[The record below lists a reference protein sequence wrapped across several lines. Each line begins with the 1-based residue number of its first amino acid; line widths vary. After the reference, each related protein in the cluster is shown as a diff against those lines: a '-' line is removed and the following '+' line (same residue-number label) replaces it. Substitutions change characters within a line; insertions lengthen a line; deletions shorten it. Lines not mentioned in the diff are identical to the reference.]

1 MRTVE
6 NYFKKY
12 ARANH
17 RNAAA
22 IFKMTCNR
30 RLTVIDQ
37 PFRTNCFVRN
47 RKMQKINCSA
57 CPIWSNRLFYQLRLQ
72 DVTPCDGSFY
82 FSFSAA
88 LLEIIIYSMYVILL
102 KSFCRY
108 KAINGAHGHETL
120 RAERF
125 VPLRGGYKKVASQ
138 KKLTRERKICAA
150 SRSSSAVYPE
160 LIGKIYVSDAIS
172 KRSTPPLVKD
182 HCGLLSL
189 LEEGDLFARSLS
201 QSGHIRGN

>member
-1 MRTVE
+1 
-6 NYFKKY
+6 
-12 ARANH
+12 
-17 RNAAA
+17 
-22 IFKMTCNR
+22 
-30 RLTVIDQ
+30 
-37 PFRTNCFVRN
+37 
-47 RKMQKINCSA
+47 
-57 CPIWSNRLFYQLRLQ
+57 
-72 DVTPCDGSFY
+72 
-82 FSFSAA
+82 
-88 LLEIIIYSMYVILL
+88 MYVILL

-189 LEEGDLFARSLS
+189 YSKKETYLLVRSHNPVISEGISAGYCANTTAVASLTQSLTLIRNYIYAFAISVNISKYIHSNYQIVATGALLYRYY
-201 QSGHIRGN
+201 